1 MINEAPTKMKRFL
14 LLGTLVA
21 LSGWRTQAT
30 TITNAGW
37 FNAGSLDALVA
48 AGETEE
54 DGAGGDAGPMDAQS
68 AQSIAE
74 AITPDIQALADGLQH
89 DPVQIFNY
97 VHDHIRYVLYF
108 GSKKGAELTLLEK
121 SGNDFD
127 QCALL
132 VAMLRAAGY
141 TNAAY
146 QFGWMLLPYD
156 NPDGSHRDLHHWLGL
171 GLANNNWTT
180 TAGYLDYLFRNQR
193 WYPTDAHNWGDNT
206 FAFQRVW
213 VTLPIS
219 GTTNYL
225 DPSFKVSEPIAGISL
240 TNAMGASTAS
250 ISNALLSAAQGT
262 EVNSYASNLDEAA
275 IRGVLTGYTTNFL
288 GYLQSNYPNASVEEV
303 LGGAYIVPST
313 NTTLGQGLLFPT
325 TNLNGTMPI
334 VNWTNQPTNF
344 MSTLTVDLAGVTN
357 NWLMPQLQGQRL
369 SLTFSNNGVA
379 QLWLED
385 SNVLQVATDGV
396 GSTYVTLN
404 IYHPSV
410 QSSWNAASNSF
421 VPGAY
426 YWKAWKTYQKA
437 NASYALLYA
446 FEPDWG
452 WLRQRQQKLDAYR
465 QAFSDTSRQVVTE
478 TLNVMGLNWQLQT
491 EYLSRM
497 LAAQIGVLPQFYHR
511 MGRMSQEAGWGYYV
525 DAYMLLNGAASSAS
539 SSDNHYTNWLDHWT
553 LFASAMEHGLIE
565 QLQSTNWVG
574 ASTVKMLQ
582 LANTNHQVIYLAN
595 TTNWSTIRPQLAN
608 WNTNYV
614 ASWINKGYTL
624 LLPQN
629 GAIQLAGAGSWTGY
643 GLIAR
648 IAGASIGMNIG
659 DTNNTHN
666 GGFVSDFTAVV
677 NPPFVDLSA
686 YAQPRFFNLAS
697 AFGASPTGADPV
709 NLADGSFQ
717 VEAADLS
724 LGQVE
729 PRGLN
734 LSRHYS
740 SSRRNSNLT

>member
-1 MINEAPTKMKRFL
+1 MKVARFL
-14 LLGTLVA
+14 VLSALLAAGVRCQ
-21 LSGWRTQAT
+21 GQP
-30 TITNAGW
+30 ITDPGW
-37 FNAGSLDALVA
+37 FCSDAPDWPEVTRAGFAVPGAAANSTPLTAGSMLPYVPGTPLA
-48 AGETEE
+48 EE
-54 DGAGGDAGPMDAQS
+54 V
-68 AQSIAE
+68 
-74 AITPDIQALADGLQH
+74 TPRIQALADGLQH
-89 DPVQIFNY
+89 DPVRIFNY
-97 VHDHIRYVLYF
+97 VHDHIRFVLYF

-127 QCALL
+127 QSSLL
-132 VAMLRAAGY
+132 VALLRAADY

-452 WLRQRQQKLDAYR
+452 WLRQRQQKLEAYR
-465 QAFSDTSRQVVTE
+465 QQFSDTSRQVVTE

-511 MGRMSQEAGWGYYV
+511 MGRMSQEAGG
-525 DAYMLLNGAASSAS
+525 
-539 SSDNHYTNWLDHWT
+539 
-553 LFASAMEHGLIE
+553 
-565 QLQSTNWVG
+565 
-574 ASTVKMLQ
+574 
-582 LANTNHQVIYLAN
+582 
-595 TTNWSTIRPQLAN
+595 
-608 WNTNYV
+608 
-614 ASWINKGYTL
+614 
-624 LLPQN
+624 
-629 GAIQLAGAGSWTGY
+629 GSY
-643 GLIAR
+643 G
-648 IAGASIGMNIG
+648 
-659 DTNNTHN
+659 
-666 GGFVSDFTAVV
+666 
-677 NPPFVDLSA
+677 
-686 YAQPRFFNLAS
+686 
-697 AFGASPTGADPV
+697 
-709 NLADGSFQ
+709 
-717 VEAADLS
+717 
-724 LGQVE
+724 
-729 PRGLN
+729 
-734 LSRHYS
+734 
-740 SSRRNSNLT
+740 